1 MKNIGK
7 MFSATSNYV
16 VKQIT
21 KIGVVGLLV
30 LQTSLLSAQ
39 MPSYKILFGK
49 FEVTTLL
56 DGTVTLDAE
65 NLLYNK
71 EKGKATEL
79 LNNSFLKNP
88 VEISINAFL
97 IKTDSKLIL
106 VDTGAGE
113 LFGGKLSGKIGE
125 SLQSAGYKPS
135 QITDILLTHIHAD
148 HSGGLTVQGKK
159 IFENAVIHV
168 NQLEYDYWLSK
179 TNMANADVHSA
190 GGNPKSFQNA
200 ADILSPYI
208 KAGKIKTFTSGD
220 EVLEGVKTILA
231 SGHTPGHT
239 VYVLEG
245 ADEKMVFWG
254 DLVHIGSVQFIDPL
268 MDDHFDVSLE
278 KGKNQRVG
286 FYKKATDEKYLIAAS
301 HISFP
306 GFGHLKFEGN
316 KYVWVPVPYSVDGRT
331 K

>member
-1 MKNIGK
+1 MYFKTPQNIL
-7 MFSATSNYV
+7 
-16 VKQIT
+16 KQIAKT
-21 KIGVVGLLV
+21 LILGLLI
-30 LQTSLLSAQ
+30 LQTSFLSAQ
-39 MPSYKILFGK
+39 MPNYKISFGK
-49 FEVTTLL
+49 FEVTALL

-71 EKGKATEL
+71 EKGAATEL
-79 LNNSFLKNP
+79 LQQSFLKNP

-97 IKTDSKLIL
+97 IKKDSQLIL

-113 LFGGKLSGKIGE
+113 LFGGKLSGKIVE
-125 SLQSAGYKPS
+125 SLQSVGYKPS

-159 IFENAVIHV
+159 IFENAIIHV
-168 NQLEYDYWLSK
+168 NKLEYDYWLSK
-179 TNMANADVHSA
+179 TNMQNADIHSA
-190 GGNPKSFQNA
+190 GNNPKSFQNA

-208 KAGKIKTFTSGD
+208 KAGKIKTFAPDT
-220 EVLEGVKTILA
+220 EVLPGVKTILA

-239 VYVLEG
+239 VYILEN
-245 ADEKMVFWG
+245 EKEKIAFWG

-268 MDDHFDVSLE
+268 MDDHFDVSLD

-306 GFGHLKFEGN
+306 GLGHLKFDSE
-316 KYVWVPVPYSVDGRT
+316 KYIWIPVPYSVEGRT
-331 K
+331 E